1 MEHTFLLLLF
11 QTIVCWW
18 RQGFILIIVSF
29 LNAGSPDQ
37 NRKALLN
44 IEWCDLLFLHCQ
56 SEHPAL
62 LCLSWSMWDWLC
74 SVGIFWDKKKV
85 DFLHI
90 LNTGNMFKFFFVNLW
105 LVFRKIHPFH
115 WRRKWQPTPVFLPG
129 EFHGQR
135 SLAGYSPWRHKEW
148 DMTEQLTLFT
158 FSIHFMFK

>member
-11 QTIVCWW
+11 QTIVYWW

-37 NRKALLN
+37 NRSALLN
-44 IEWCDLLFLHCQ
+44 TEWCDLLFLHCQ
-56 SEHPAL
+56 SNILPYPVCGEVCEIDYIL
-62 LCLSWSMWDWLC
+62 LESS
-74 SVGIFWDKKKV
+74 SIKKV

-90 LNTGNMFKFFFVNLW
+90 LNTANMFKFFFVNLC

-115 WRRKWQPTPVFLPG
+115 WRRKWQPTPVFLPRK
-129 EFHGQR
+129 FHGQR
-135 SLAGYSPWRHKEW
+135 SLSGYSPWHHKES

-158 FSIHFMFK
+158 FFIHFMLI